1 MTRCLGA
8 ACALGVALLASA
20 TASAAESTADG
31 VYDRFDGD
39 LDVGLAAGVELGSAG
54 DPAFAMRA
62 SAHYFAIAGVYA
74 QGRLQTGGDSAPSLL
89 ALGIDFRPLFVPRW
103 SKGYETGPGVLDLT
117 LDSLSLNLGGFWA
130 NRDTPGKGPRGLEVG
145 LGFGMPLFARASG
158 PWLEA
163 RGLLR
168 YPDSERREEAVLLAL
183 SWHGF
188 VTTPLSNH

>member
-1 MTRCLGA
+1 MRRVL
-8 ACALGVALLASA
+8 VALALLCASRPALAEEA
-20 TASAAESTADG
+20 KHDG

-39 LDVGLAAGVELGSAG
+39 LDLGLALGAELGSAG

-74 QGRLQTGGDSAPSLL
+74 QGRLQSGADSAPSLL

-103 SKGYETGPGVLDLT
+103 AKGYETGPGFLDLT

-130 NRDTPGKGPRGLEVG
+130 NRDTPGKGPRGLEAG
-145 LGFGMPLFARASG
+145 LGFGIPLLGRAAG

-168 YPDSERREEAVLLAL
+168 WPDAERREEAVFLAL

-188 VTTPLSNH
+188 LTTPLSAAHD